1 MNISQWVYTEAGDG
15 HANEDAVLVCPHPKD
30 AGLLLCF
37 LADGM
42 GGQAGGAAAAQAA
55 VAESLRAAASFSAKE
70 LRCSALWSPVLSAA
84 DESVA
89 EDDDAGFCT
98 LVSLCVSEH
107 EIWGASCGD
116 SAALLLSGGQ
126 EMMLTEEQR
135 KNPPVGSSA
144 AQPIAFSE
152 RLKPGWKLLVVSDG
166 VWKYVG
172 WEQIADLAARKSGQ
186 ALMDA
191 LRRAAVEA
199 GGGKLQDDFSLA
211 LLQGDNTETRPEIV

>member
-1 MNISQWVYTEAGDG
+1 MNIFHWVYTESGDG
-15 HANEDAVLVCPHPKD
+15 HANEDVVCVRPHPED
-30 AGLLLCF
+30 AELLLCS

-55 VAESLRAAASFSAKE
+55 VEASFHAAASFPAEE
-70 LRCSALWSPVLSAA
+70 LRCSALWSPILSAA
-84 DESVA
+84 DEAVA
-89 EDDDAGFCT
+89 EDDKAGFCT

-107 EIWGASCGD
+107 EVWGASCGD

-126 EMMLTEEQR
+126 EIMLTEEQR

-144 AQPIAFSE
+144 AHPVTFSE

-172 WEQIADLAARKSGQ
+172 WEQIAGLAARNQGQ
-186 ALMDA
+186 TLIDA

-199 GGGKLQDDFSLA
+199 GGGKLQDDFSLT
-211 LLQGDNTETRPEIV
+211 LVQDKNTENRPEIV